1 MIDICINSA
10 PIIIIANC
18 RSGSTA
24 LAFHLANKYAL
35 KCFIEPFDNHN
46 VLSFPQ
52 HKKDFIN
59 FILSKRK
66 DFVLKFMAGQ
76 ITEFNCYEQMAK
88 SSYFKIKLN
97 RRNKVEQILSLYV
110 ADKREKY
117 AKLKTETK
125 QVYSI
130 PIDLKHLVYVSSGIL
145 RNDFLLNN
153 LPFTYNLDLIYED
166 LGFIKDTDHTF
177 SDLPDNAEEIK
188 EEIKKILNLQWDSI
202 ERSYLRFKSS

>member
-1 MIDICINSA
+1 
-10 PIIIIANC
+10 
-18 RSGSTA
+18 
-24 LAFHLANKYAL
+24 
-35 KCFIEPFDNHN
+35 
-46 VLSFPQ
+46 
-52 HKKDFIN
+52 
-59 FILSKRK
+59 
-66 DFVLKFMAGQ
+66 MAGQ